1 MQGLLNNSVRVY
13 LIKLKIGMLYHRNNT
28 FRNTVFQIS
37 ANVPLTYSI
46 NLLNKITLLNT
57 CSVILQDIAAEIN
70 YIFIDAQRQYHTID
84 AQRQYHTIDAQQ
96 QYHTIDAQRQYHT
109 IDAQRQYHTIDA
121 QQQYHTIDAQR
132 QYHTKIYYIISSFQF
147 GLLRNFCGQNVV
159 YHPRFRS
166 TSTPRVSE
174 SFVFRYIAAVRK
186 KFLQNKNHKSQ
197 FCRTKSMELG
207 DEYYQSGIQRVAS
220 QEPTNFELQ
229 AKIQHIVSYESKRLR
244 IANQ

>member
-1 MQGLLNNSVRVY
+1 MQGLLNNYVRVY
-13 LIKLKIGMLYHRNNT
+13 LIKLKIAMLYHRNNT
-28 FRNTVFQIS
+28 FRNMVFQIYV
-37 ANVPLTYSI
+37 NVPLTYSI

-70 YIFIDAQRQYHTID
+70 YIF
-84 AQRQYHTIDAQQ
+84 
-96 QYHTIDAQRQYHT
+96 IDAQRQYHT

>member
-109 IDAQRQYHTIDA
+109 
-121 QQQYHTIDAQR
+121 
-132 QYHTKIYYIISSFQF
+132 KIYYIISSFQF

-197 FCRTKSMELG
+197 FCRTKSME
-207 DEYYQSGIQRVAS
+207 
-220 QEPTNFELQ
+220 
-229 AKIQHIVSYESKRLR
+229 
-244 IANQ
+244 